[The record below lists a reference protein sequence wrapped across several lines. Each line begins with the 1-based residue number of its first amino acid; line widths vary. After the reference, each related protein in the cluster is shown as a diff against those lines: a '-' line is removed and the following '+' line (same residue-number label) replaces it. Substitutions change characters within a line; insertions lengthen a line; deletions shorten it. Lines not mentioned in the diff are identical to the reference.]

1 MNDDED
7 EDVKEEDDNNNAELI
22 AGKDQTNTQEVSMN
36 GDDGNYEMK
45 ASDIFI
51 FGSKL
56 YAITKLEA
64 KKQLQVRTEKDPRD
78 YIGITVDPEDVHPVA
93 DGYFVGYSNHTTV
106 VLGWDPEKHT
116 VRRFHHC
123 YIDEFDTRINERK
136 F

>member
-1 MNDDED
+1 MNHRYNRMIQNLPI
-7 EDVKEEDDNNNAELI
+7 VLWY
-22 AGKDQTNTQEVSMN
+22 
-36 GDDGNYEMK
+36 DGNYEMK
-45 ASDIFI
+45 ARDIFI

-64 KKQLQVRTEKDPRD
+64 KKQLQARTEKDPRD

-106 VLGWDPEKHT
+106 ILGWDPEKHT

-123 YIDEFDTRINERK
+123 YIDEFNTGINEDEK
-136 F
+136 ATPNTVIL